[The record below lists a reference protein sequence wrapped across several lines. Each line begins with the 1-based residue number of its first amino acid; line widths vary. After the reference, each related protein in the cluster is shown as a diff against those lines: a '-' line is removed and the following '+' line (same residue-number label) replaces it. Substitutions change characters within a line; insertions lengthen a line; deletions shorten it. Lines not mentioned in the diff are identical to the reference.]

1 MNLTLVHK
9 LHDYVEVSYRG
20 QPLFRYVYEPAT
32 APGEAPKPYFHPVHT
47 LVGNVVTLA
56 RPHDHLWHTGIAM
69 TSAHLSG
76 QNFWGGPT
84 YVRDSGYVWREDQ
97 GRIQHEAWVDMWP
110 AATAGPDASA
120 PDQQARSA
128 MRAEDDCIHLAESLA
143 WITRAGEMWIAEERR
158 IVVDDVDPA
167 HACWSL
173 DLAFRLANVR
183 QEALVFGS
191 PTTQGRP
198 AAGYGGLFWRGP
210 RSFQHGT
217 ILAADGLSG
226 PEVMGRAAPWLAF
239 IGAHDGTGDTST
251 ILFMDHPSN
260 PRFPTKWFVRNDP
273 YACVS
278 CSFMFDEEYILPAG
292 EALALR
298 YRIVLGHGAWS
309 RARIEDYVART
320 RG

>member
-1 MNLTLVHK
+1 MNMTLVHK

-84 YVRDSGYVWREDQ
+84 YVRDSGYVWRKDQ
-97 GRIQHEAWVDMWP
+97 GRIHHQDWVE
-110 AATAGPDASA
+110 
-120 PDQQARSA
+120 
-128 MRAEDDCIHLAESLA
+128 MRAEDDGVHLAESLA
-143 WITRAGEMWIAEERR
+143 WITRAGEVWIAEERR

-167 HACWSL
+167 HERWSL

-217 ILAADGLSG
+217 ILAAEGLSG

-239 IGAHDGTGDTST
+239 IGAHAAVPLPDLMGTSTRSGGARRAHDGTVDTST
-251 ILFMDHPSN
+251 ILFLD
-260 PRFPTKWFVRNDP
+260 
-273 YACVS
+273 
-278 CSFMFDEEYILPAG
+278 
-292 EALALR
+292 
-298 YRIVLGHGAWS
+298 
-309 RARIEDYVART
+309 
-320 RG
+320 